1 MDSSKRNFVK
11 TQKFF
16 DDDEIPESD
25 DSASDDS
32 SLSMSSGGAPK
43 MFLSELSSRRLL
55 VEESDEKPE
64 QQDLPKC
71 QLVGGDRLP
80 SVLSDEVLRE
90 VEVRSSHRRILSI
103 TPQEVST
110 ERDPSAK
117 NSEADLVND
126 AFPDDEDFSVSHI
139 SKDKKIANTNL
150 VDGEDPMGF
159 VRSYVN
165 IHPSQRVLDG
175 KLFPAKKKQL
185 SDEAR
190 MQSMMF
196 MNIFINRHE
205 QNMNRFPRNVYIT
218 SKYTIWNFAF
228 INLFEQFSR
237 VANFVFLLVTL
248 VQLIPGVSPFNIWST
263 LTPLIFILLVSAIKE
278 GYEDYCRH
286 KTDAITNSIK
296 YNRVMRDGDRFS
308 S

>member
-1 MDSSKRNFVK
+1 MASSKRSFVK
-11 TQKFF
+11 SQKFF

-25 DSASDDS
+25 DSASDES
-32 SLSMSSGGAPK
+32 SLSMSSDGAPK
-43 MFLSELSSRRLL
+43 MFLSELSSRRLV
-55 VEESDEKPE
+55 VEETSENLEKSDNQEGQIECP
-64 QQDLPKC
+64 
-71 QLVGGDRLP
+71 RRTP
-80 SVLSDEVLRE
+80 SVLSDGVLRE
-90 VEVRSSHRRILSI
+90 VEVRSSHRRILSLS
-103 TPQEVST
+103 PQEVSP
-110 ERDPSAK
+110 EQDPSV
-117 NSEADLVND
+117 NSSVADLVKD
-126 AFPDDEDFSVSHI
+126 AVSGDNSFPGSRV
-139 SKDKKIANTNL
+139 SKDKKIAETGTG
-150 VDGEDPMGF
+150 DSEDPIGF

-165 IHPSQRVLDG
+165 IHPSERALDG
-175 KLFPAKKKQL
+175 KLFHAKKKQI

-190 MQSMMF
+190 VQSMML

-218 SKYTIWNFAF
+218 SKYTLWNFAF

-263 LTPLIFILLVSAIKE
+263 LFPLIFILLVSAAKE

-296 YNRVMRDGDRFS
+296 YNRVMSDGN
-308 S
+308 